1 MKKSNNELPIWDL
14 TEIYTDI
21 KDPKIKEDLKNIR
34 KISKEFLISWKDKIK
49 NLNSNELVDCIEQ
62 YQNINEKIY
71 KIGTHSNLI
80 FATNME
86 DPEISR
92 YNSTISDEVTDI
104 FSSLIFVSLEL
115 SKISDDVFNKWM
127 LSEKAKEWMP
137 YLKILRKR
145 NPFILDP
152 LVEEILIEK
161 SATGRSA
168 WVRLFDETSASLR
181 FPFKKEMVSEAEIL
195 NYLSDP
201 DPENRKMAGQSLSKI
216 LEKNKRILGMILN
229 VISRDRYIEDN
240 KRGFKRIVSSR
251 NLDND
256 VEDEVVDALVK
267 TVDEAMPKLTHR
279 YYKWKAKQFGKTKL
293 DWWDRNAPLPSSS
306 DRSIE
311 WSEAKSIVLE
321 SFASFHPEIS
331 KLANLFFQN
340 NWIDAEVRKG
350 KASGAFAHP
359 SIPSLHPYVLL
370 NYQGKIRDVMT
381 LAHELGHG
389 VHQILAAK
397 NGLLMAETPLTLAE
411 TASVF
416 GEMLVF
422 RKLLEDSNDKE
433 KKQLLAGKVEDML
446 NTVVRQIGFHQ
457 FEVKFHEAR
466 IKSELTPDE
475 IGEIWMQTQSH
486 AVGPYINLTDEYK
499 VLWGYIPHFVHTPF
513 YVYAYAFGDSLV
525 NALWYSYQNSD
536 KNAFAEKY
544 LDMLSAGGTKGHN
557 DLLKPFNLSAYDK
570 SFWNKVFTIVYYKF
584 FIYKIWNMIYLS
596 FDGAVNGN

>member
-1 MKKSNNELPIWDL
+1 MNCTLPVWDL
-14 TEIYTDI
+14 SEIYKDI
-21 KDPKIKEDLKNIR
+21 KDPKIKTDLK
-34 KISKEFLISWKDKIK
+34 KIK
-49 NLNSNELVDCIEQ
+49 KSSDNFLNKWKGKIKDLNSSDFLLCIET
-62 YQNINEKIY
+62 YQEICENIHRV
-71 KIGTHSNLI
+71 GTHSNLI

-86 DPEISR
+86 NPEVSR
-92 YNSTISDEVTDI
+92 YNSSVSDEFTEI
-104 FSSLIFVSLEL
+104 FSLLIFFTLEL
-115 SKISDDVFNKWM
+115 SKVDDKTINAWMSDNKSNKW
-127 LSEKAKEWMP
+127 KP
-137 YLKILRKR
+137 YLTVLRKR
-145 NPFILDP
+145 NPYLLDP

-181 FPFKKEMVSEAEIL
+181 FPFKEKELSEAEIL
-195 NYLSDP
+195 NLLSDS
-201 DPENRKMAGQSLSKI
+201 DPNNRKIAGKSLSNI
-216 LEKNKRILGMILN
+216 LDKNKRIFSMILN

-240 KRGFKRIVSSR
+240 KRGFKNIVSSR

-256 VEDEVVDALVK
+256 VEDEVVDALVN
-267 TVDEAMPKLTHR
+267 TVDKAMPKLTHR
-279 YYKWKAKQFGKTKL
+279 YYKWKAKEFGKSKL
-293 DWWDRNAPLPSSS
+293 DWWDRNAPLPHTSET
-306 DRSIE
+306 SIE
-311 WSEAKSIVLE
+311 WDKAKNIVLD
-321 SFASFHPEIS
+321 SFASFHPEMSDI
-331 KLANLFFQN
+331 AGLFFKN
-340 NWIDAEVRKG
+340 GWIDARVRQG

-359 SIPSLHPYVLL
+359 SVPSLHPYILV

-422 RKLLEDSNDKE
+422 RKLLDESPTE
-433 KKQLLAGKVEDML
+433 QKKQLLAGKIEDML

-475 IGEIWMQTQSH
+475 ISDIWMETQSH
-486 AVGPYINLTDEYK
+486 AVGPSINLNNDYR

-525 NALWYSYQNSD
+525 NALWQSYQVSNKQDFS
-536 KNAFAEKY
+536 KKY
-544 LDMLSAGGTKGHN
+544 IQMLSAGGTKSHN
-557 DLLKPFNLSAYDK
+557 ELLNPFKLSAYES
-570 SFWNKVFTIVYYKF
+570 SFWDQGVS
-584 FIYKIWNMIYLS
+584 MITGLM
-596 FDGAVNGN
+596 DELEQINL

>member
-1 MKKSNNELPIWDL
+1 MTEINYNLPVWDL

-21 KDPKIKEDLKNIR
+21 KDPKIKTDLKKIR
-34 KISKEFLISWKDKIK
+34 DSSDKFVKKWKGRIKDLNPSDFLS
-49 NLNSNELVDCIEQ
+49 CIET
-62 YQNINEKIY
+62 YQKICESLH
-71 KIGTHSNLI
+71 KIGTHSSLI

-86 DPEISR
+86 DAEISR
-92 YNSTISDEVTDI
+92 YNSSVSDEFTEI
-104 FSSLIFVSLEL
+104 FSSLIFFTLEL
-115 SKISDDVFNKWM
+115 SKVNDVKIQNWMNDKNCSKW
-127 LSEKAKEWMP
+127 EP
-137 YLKILRKR
+137 YLKVLRKR
-145 NPFILDP
+145 NPYLLDP
-152 LVEEILIEK
+152 LVEEMLIEK

-181 FPFKKEMVSEAEIL
+181 FPFKEGELSEAEIL
-195 NYLSDP
+195 NLLSDP
-201 DPENRKMAGQSLSKI
+201 DPNNRKLAGKSLSNI
-216 LEKNKRILGMILN
+216 LEKNKRVFSMILN
-229 VISRDRYIEDN
+229 VISRDRFIEDN
-240 KRGFKRIVSSR
+240 KRGFKNIVSSR

-256 VEDEVVDALVK
+256 VEDEVVDALVH
-267 TVDEAMPKLTHR
+267 TVDKAMPKLTHR
-279 YYKWKAKQFGKTKL
+279 YYKWKANEFGKNKL
-293 DWWDRNAPLPSSS
+293 DWWDRNAPLPETS
-306 DRSIE
+306 DKSIE
-311 WSEAKSIVLE
+311 WNDAKDIILE

-331 KLANLFFQN
+331 NIAELFFKN
-340 NWIDAEVRKG
+340 GWIDASVRKG

-359 SIPSLHPYVLL
+359 SVPSLHPYILV

-422 RKLLEDSNDKE
+422 RKLLDESPIGQ

-446 NTVVRQIGFHQ
+446 NTVARQIGFHQ

-475 IGEIWMQTQSH
+475 ISDIWMETQSH
-486 AVGPYINLTDEYK
+486 AVGPSINLNTDYR

-525 NALWYSYQNSD
+525 NALWHSYQVSD
-536 KNAFAEKY
+536 KEDFSKKY
-544 LDMLSAGGTKGHN
+544 IQLLSAGGTKSHN
-557 DLLKPFNLSAYDK
+557 ELLKPFQLSAYES
-570 SFWNKVFTIVYYKF
+570 SFWDRGVSMITGLMDELEELKV
-584 FIYKIWNMIYLS
+584 
-596 FDGAVNGN
+596 

>member
-1 MKKSNNELPIWDL
+1 MQETNISNNKNELPLWDL
-14 TEIYTDI
+14 SEIYKDI
-21 KDPKIKEDLKNIR
+21 KDPMIKNDLKDIRNLSKDFLKKWKGKIKD
-34 KISKEFLISWKDKIK
+34 
-49 NLNSNELVDCIEQ
+49 LNSEEFVDCIDQ
-62 YQNINEKIY
+62 YQNLNEKIY

-92 YNSTISDEVTDI
+92 YNSSISDEVTEI
-104 FSSLIFVSLEL
+104 FSSLIFVTLEL
-115 SKISDDVFNKWM
+115 SKINDDIINEWVLND
-127 LSEKAKEWMP
+127 EAKQWLP
-137 YLKILRKR
+137 YLTILRKR
-145 NPFILDP
+145 NPYLLDP

-168 WVRLFDETSASLR
+168 WVRLFDETSAALR
-181 FPFKKEMVSEAEIL
+181 FPFKTEMVSEAEIL
-195 NYLSDP
+195 NYLSDI
-201 DPENRKMAGQSLSKI
+201 DPEKRKIAGKSLSQT
-216 LEKNKRILGMILN
+216 LEKNKRIFGMILN

-267 TVDEAMPKLTHR
+267 TVDEAMPQLTHR
-279 YYKWKAKQFGKTKL
+279 YYKWKAKQFGKSKI
-293 DWWDRNAPLPSSS
+293 DWWDRNAPLPQTS

-321 SFASFHPEIS
+321 SFASFHPEIAR
-331 KLANLFFQN
+331 LANLFFEN
-340 NWIDAEVRKG
+340 NWIDADVRKG

-389 VHQILAAK
+389 VHQILASK
-397 NGLLMAETPLTLAE
+397 NGLLMSETPLTVAE

-422 RKLLEDSNDKE
+422 RKLLEESNHE
-433 KKQLLAGKVEDML
+433 QKKQLLAGKIEDML
-446 NTVVRQIGFHQ
+446 NTVARQIGFHQ

-475 IGEIWMQTQSH
+475 IGDIWMETQSH
-486 AVGPYINLTDEYK
+486 AVGPYVNLTEDYK

-525 NALWYSYQNSD
+525 NALWHAYQNTD
-536 KNAFAEKY
+536 KQSFSEKY
-544 LDMLSAGGTKGHN
+544 IAMLSAGGTKSHN

-570 SFWNKVFTIVYYKF
+570 SFWQKGIS
-584 FIYKIWNMIYLS
+584 MISGLMDELES
-596 FDGAVNGN
+596 LKT

>member
-14 TEIYTDI
+14 TEIYKDI

-216 LEKNKRILGMILN
+216 LEKNKRIFGMILN

-536 KNAFAEKY
+536 KNVFAEKY

-557 DLLKPFNLSAYDK
+557 DLLKPFNLSTYDK
-570 SFWNKVFTIVYYKF
+570 SFWNKGVS
-584 FIYKIWNMIYLS
+584 MISGLM
-596 FDGAVNGN
+596 DELEKLE

>member
-1 MKKSNNELPIWDL
+1 MTEINCNLPVWDL
-14 TEIYTDI
+14 SEIYTDI
-21 KDPKIKEDLKNIR
+21 KDPKIKTDLK
-34 KISKEFLISWKDKIK
+34 KIK
-49 NLNSNELVDCIEQ
+49 NLSNDFLRKWKGKIKDLNPSDFLLCIET
-62 YQNINEKIY
+62 YQEICENIHR
-71 KIGTHSNLI
+71 IGTHSSLI

-86 DPEISR
+86 DAEISR
-92 YNSTISDEVTDI
+92 YNSSVSDEFTEI
-104 FSSLIFVSLEL
+104 LSSLIFFTLEL
-115 SKISDDVFNKWM
+115 SKVDDKTIKDWMNDTNSNKW
-127 LSEKAKEWMP
+127 EP
-137 YLKILRKR
+137 YLRVLRKR
-145 NPFILDP
+145 NPYLLDP

-181 FPFKKEMVSEAEIL
+181 FPFKEKELSEAEIL
-195 NYLSDP
+195 NLLSDP
-201 DPENRKMAGQSLSKI
+201 DPDNRKIAGKSLSSV
-216 LEKNKRILGMILN
+216 LEKNKRIFSMILN
-229 VISRDRYIEDN
+229 VISRDRFVEDN
-240 KRGFKRIVSSR
+240 KRGFKGIVSSR

-279 YYKWKAKQFGKTKL
+279 YYKWKAKEFGQSKL
-293 DWWDRNAPLPSSS
+293 DWWDRNAPLPQTSEK
-306 DRSIE
+306 SIE
-311 WSEAKSIVLE
+311 WDDAKKIILD

-331 KLANLFFQN
+331 NIAELFFKN
-340 NWIDAEVRKG
+340 GWIDASVRQG

-359 SIPSLHPYVLL
+359 SVPSLHPYILV

-422 RKLLEDSNDKE
+422 RKLLDESPIE
-433 KKQLLAGKVEDML
+433 QKKQLLAGKIEDML
-446 NTVVRQIGFHQ
+446 NTVARQIGFHQ

-466 IKSELTPDE
+466 IKSELTPNE
-475 IGEIWMQTQSH
+475 ISDIWMETQSH
-486 AVGPYINLTDEYK
+486 AVGPSINLNSDYS

-525 NALWYSYQNSD
+525 NALWHSYQMSD
-536 KNAFAEKY
+536 KENFSKKY
-544 LDMLSAGGTKGHN
+544 IEMLSAGGTKSHN
-557 DLLKPFNLSAYDK
+557 ELLKPFNLSAYE
-570 SFWNKVFTIVYYKF
+570 STFWNQGIS
-584 FIYKIWNMIYLS
+584 MITGLM
-596 FDGAVNGN
+596 DELEELKL

>member
-1 MKKSNNELPIWDL
+1 MTIASISKNKNDLPTWDL
-14 TEIYTDI
+14 SEIYKGI
-21 KDPKIKEDLKNIR
+21 NDPKIKNDLNEIR
-34 KISKEFLISWKDKIK
+34 KLSKAFKVKWKGKIN
-49 NLNSNELVDCIEQ
+49 NLNSDEFIECIDH
-62 YQNINEKIY
+62 YQNLNEHLY
-71 KIGTHSNLI
+71 KIGTHSSLM

-86 DPEISR
+86 DAEISR
-92 YNSTISDEVTDI
+92 YNSTISDEVTEI
-104 FSSLIFVSLEL
+104 FSSLIFVTLEL
-115 SKISDDVFNKWM
+115 CKIDDDLINDWM
-127 LSEKAKEWMP
+127 SNANAKTWLP
-137 YLKILRKR
+137 YINILRKR
-145 NPFILDP
+145 NPYLLDP
-152 LVEEILIEK
+152 LVEEMLIEK

-181 FPFKKEMVSEAEIL
+181 FPFGKEMVSEAEIL
-195 NYLSDP
+195 NYLSDS
-201 DPENRKMAGQSLSKI
+201 DSKKRKIAGKSLSET
-216 LEKNKRILGMILN
+216 LDKNKRIFGMILN

-240 KRGFKRIVSSR
+240 KRGFKRTMSSR

-256 VEDEVVDALVK
+256 VEDSVVDSLVK
-267 TVDEAMPKLTHR
+267 TVDEAMPQLTHR
-279 YYKWKAKQFGKTKL
+279 YYKWKAKQFGKIKI
-293 DWWDRNAPLPSSS
+293 DWWDRNAPLPETV
-306 DRSIE
+306 DKTIE

-321 SFASFHPEIS
+321 SFASFHPKIS
-331 KLANLFFQN
+331 NTANLFFKN
-340 NWIDAEVRKG
+340 NWIDAPVRQG

-359 SIPSLHPYVLL
+359 SVPSLHPYVLV

-422 RKLLEDSNDKE
+422 RKLLDDSSLE
-433 KKQLLAGKVEDML
+433 QKKQLLAGKIEDML

-475 IGEIWMQTQSH
+475 ISDIWMATQSH
-486 AVGPYINLTDEYK
+486 AVGPSVNLSDDYRS
-499 VLWGYIPHFVHTPF
+499 LWAYIPHFVHTPF

-536 KNAFAEKY
+536 KEIFSKKY
-544 LDMLSAGGTKGHN
+544 IDMLTAGGTKSHGE
-557 DLLKPFNLSAYDK
+557 LLKPFNLSAYDS
-570 SFWNKVFTIVYYKF
+570 SFWGKGVS
-584 FIYKIWNMIYLS
+584 MISGLM
-596 FDGAVNGN
+596 DELENLK

>member
-14 TEIYTDI
+14 TEIYKDI

-49 NLNSNELVDCIEQ
+49 NLSSNELVDCIEQ

-216 LEKNKRILGMILN
+216 LEKNKRIFGMILN

-570 SFWNKVFTIVYYKF
+570 SFWNKGVS
-584 FIYKIWNMIYLS
+584 MISGLM
-596 FDGAVNGN
+596 DELEKLE

>member
-1 MKKSNNELPIWDL
+1 MTEINYNLPVWNL

-21 KDPKIKEDLKNIR
+21 KDPKIKTDLKKIR
-34 KISKEFLISWKDKIK
+34 DSSDKFVKKWKGRIKDLNPSDFLS
-49 NLNSNELVDCIEQ
+49 CIET
-62 YQNINEKIY
+62 YQKICESLH
-71 KIGTHSNLI
+71 KIGTHSSLI

-86 DPEISR
+86 DAEISR
-92 YNSTISDEVTDI
+92 YNSSVSDEFTEI
-104 FSSLIFVSLEL
+104 FSSLIFFTLEL
-115 SKISDDVFNKWM
+115 SKVNDVKIQNWMNDKNCSKW
-127 LSEKAKEWMP
+127 EP
-137 YLKILRKR
+137 YLKVLRKR
-145 NPFILDP
+145 NPYLLDP
-152 LVEEILIEK
+152 LVEEMLIEK

-181 FPFKKEMVSEAEIL
+181 FPFKEGELSEAEIL
-195 NYLSDP
+195 NLLSDP
-201 DPENRKMAGQSLSKI
+201 DPNNRKLAGKSLSNI
-216 LEKNKRILGMILN
+216 LEKNKRVFSMILN
-229 VISRDRYIEDN
+229 VISRDRFIEDN
-240 KRGFKRIVSSR
+240 KRGFKNIVSSR

-256 VEDEVVDALVK
+256 VEDEVVDALVH
-267 TVDEAMPKLTHR
+267 TVDKAMPKLTHR
-279 YYKWKAKQFGKTKL
+279 YYKWKANEFGKNKL
-293 DWWDRNAPLPSSS
+293 DWWDRNAPLPETS
-306 DRSIE
+306 DKSIE
-311 WSEAKSIVLE
+311 WNDAKDIILE

-331 KLANLFFQN
+331 NIAELFFKN
-340 NWIDAEVRKG
+340 GWIDASVRKG

-359 SIPSLHPYVLL
+359 SVPSLHPYILV

-422 RKLLEDSNDKE
+422 RKLLDESPIDQ

-446 NTVVRQIGFHQ
+446 NTVARQIGFHQ

-475 IGEIWMQTQSH
+475 ISDIWMETQSY
-486 AVGPYINLTDEYK
+486 AVGPSINLNSDYR

-525 NALWYSYQNSD
+525 NALWHSYQVSD
-536 KNAFAEKY
+536 KEDFSKKY
-544 LDMLSAGGTKGHN
+544 IQLLSAGGTKSHN
-557 DLLKPFNLSAYDK
+557 ELLKPFQLSAYES
-570 SFWNKVFTIVYYKF
+570 SFWDRGVSMITGLMDELEELKV
-584 FIYKIWNMIYLS
+584 
-596 FDGAVNGN
+596 

>member
-1 MKKSNNELPIWDL
+1 MQEINISKNQNKLPIWDL
-14 TEIYTDI
+14 SEIYMDI
-21 KDPKIKEDLKNIR
+21 KDPKIKNDLKDIR
-34 KISKEFLISWKDKIK
+34 YFSEEFSKKWKGKIKFLNSKEF
-49 NLNSNELVDCIEQ
+49 VDFIDQ

-71 KIGTHSNLI
+71 KIGTHSSLI

-92 YNSTISDEVTDI
+92 YNSSISDEVTEI
-104 FSSLIFVSLEL
+104 FSSLIFVTLEL
-115 SKISDDVFNKWM
+115 SKINDDIVNKWI
-127 LSEKAKEWMP
+127 LDDTARQWLP
-137 YLKILRKR
+137 YLRILRKR
-145 NPFILDP
+145 NPFLLDP

-168 WVRLFDETSASLR
+168 WIRLFDETSASLR
-181 FPFKKEMVSEAEIL
+181 FPFKTEMVSEAEML
-195 NYLSDP
+195 NYLSDT
-201 DPENRKMAGQSLSKI
+201 DPEKRKIAGVSLSQT
-216 LEKNKRILGMILN
+216 LEKNKRIFGMILN

-240 KRGFKRIVSSR
+240 KRGFKRIMSSR

-279 YYKWKAKQFGKTKL
+279 YYKWKAKQFGKSKL
-293 DWWDRNAPLPSSS
+293 DWWDRNAPLPKTL
-306 DRSIE
+306 DRSIK

-321 SFASFHPEIS
+321 SFASFNPEIS
-331 KLANLFFQN
+331 RLANLFFEN
-340 NWIDAEVRKG
+340 NWIDADVRKG

-359 SIPSLHPYVLL
+359 SVPSLHPYVLL

-422 RKLLEDSNDKE
+422 RKLLEESNQE
-433 KKQLLAGKVEDML
+433 QKKQLLAGKIEDML

-475 IGEIWMQTQSH
+475 IGDIWMETQSH
-486 AVGPYINLTDEYK
+486 AVGPYVNLTNDYK

-525 NALWYSYQNSD
+525 NALWYSYQTND
-536 KNAFAEKY
+536 KNIFSEKY
-544 LDMLSAGGTKGHN
+544 ISMLSAGGTKSHN
-557 DLLKPFNLSAYDK
+557 ELLKPFNLSAHDK
-570 SFWNKVFTIVYYKF
+570 SFWEKGVSMISGLMDELENL
-584 FIYKIWNMIYLS
+584 KI
-596 FDGAVNGN
+596 

>member
-1 MKKSNNELPIWDL
+1 MTEINYNLPVWDL

-21 KDPKIKEDLKNIR
+21 KDPKIKTDLKKIR
-34 KISKEFLISWKDKIK
+34 DSSNKFVKKWKGRIKDLNPSDFLS
-49 NLNSNELVDCIEQ
+49 CIET
-62 YQNINEKIY
+62 YQKICESLH
-71 KIGTHSNLI
+71 KIGTHSSLI

-86 DPEISR
+86 DAEISR
-92 YNSTISDEVTDI
+92 YNSSVSDEFTEI
-104 FSSLIFVSLEL
+104 FSSLIFFTLEL
-115 SKISDDVFNKWM
+115 SKVNDVKIQNWMNDKKCSKW
-127 LSEKAKEWMP
+127 EP
-137 YLKILRKR
+137 YLKVLRKR
-145 NPFILDP
+145 NPYLLDP
-152 LVEEILIEK
+152 LVEEMLIEK

-181 FPFKKEMVSEAEIL
+181 FPFKEGELSEAEIL
-195 NYLSDP
+195 NLLSDP
-201 DPENRKMAGQSLSKI
+201 DPNNRKLAGKSLSNI
-216 LEKNKRILGMILN
+216 LEKNKRVFSMILN
-229 VISRDRYIEDN
+229 VISRDRFIEDN
-240 KRGFKRIVSSR
+240 KRGFKNIVSSR

-256 VEDEVVDALVK
+256 VEDEVVDALVH
-267 TVDEAMPKLTHR
+267 TVDKAMPKLTHR
-279 YYKWKAKQFGKTKL
+279 YYKWKAKEFGKNKL
-293 DWWDRNAPLPSSS
+293 DWWDRNAPLPETS
-306 DRSIE
+306 DKSIE
-311 WSEAKSIVLE
+311 WNDAKDIILE

-331 KLANLFFQN
+331 NIAELFFKN
-340 NWIDAEVRKG
+340 GWIDASVRKG

-359 SIPSLHPYVLL
+359 SVPSLHPYILV

-422 RKLLEDSNDKE
+422 RKLLDESPIDQ

-446 NTVVRQIGFHQ
+446 NTVARQVGFHQ

-475 IGEIWMQTQSH
+475 ISDIWMETQSH
-486 AVGPYINLTDEYK
+486 AVGPSINLNSDYR

-525 NALWYSYQNSD
+525 NALWHSYQVSD
-536 KNAFAEKY
+536 KEDFSKKY
-544 LDMLSAGGTKGHN
+544 IQLLSAGGTKSHN
-557 DLLKPFNLSAYDK
+557 ELLKPFQLSAYES
-570 SFWNKVFTIVYYKF
+570 SFWDRGVSMITGLMDELEELKV
-584 FIYKIWNMIYLS
+584 
-596 FDGAVNGN
+596 

>member
-1 MKKSNNELPIWDL
+1 MTEINYNLPVWDL

-21 KDPKIKEDLKNIR
+21 KDPKIKTDLKKIR
-34 KISKEFLISWKDKIK
+34 DSSNKFVKKWKGKIK
-49 NLNSNELVDCIEQ
+49 DLNPSDFLSCIET
-62 YQNINEKIY
+62 YQKICESLH
-71 KIGTHSNLI
+71 KIGTHSSLI

-92 YNSTISDEVTDI
+92 YNSSVSDEFTEI
-104 FSSLIFVSLEL
+104 FSSLIFFTLEL
-115 SKISDDVFNKWM
+115 SKVNDVKIQNWMNDKNCSKW
-127 LSEKAKEWMP
+127 EP
-137 YLKILRKR
+137 YLKVLRKR
-145 NPFILDP
+145 NPYLLDP
-152 LVEEILIEK
+152 LVEEMLIEK
-161 SATGRSA
+161 SATGKSA

-181 FPFKKEMVSEAEIL
+181 FPFKEGELSEAEIL
-195 NYLSDP
+195 NLLSDP
-201 DPENRKMAGQSLSKI
+201 DPNNRKLAGKSLSNI
-216 LEKNKRILGMILN
+216 LEKNKRVFSMILN
-229 VISRDRYIEDN
+229 VISRDRFIEDN
-240 KRGFKRIVSSR
+240 KRGFKNIVSSR

-256 VEDEVVDALVK
+256 VEDEVVDALVH
-267 TVDEAMPKLTHR
+267 TVDKAMPKLTHR
-279 YYKWKAKQFGKTKL
+279 YYKWKAKEFGKNKL
-293 DWWDRNAPLPSSS
+293 DWWDRNAPLPETS
-306 DRSIE
+306 DKSIE
-311 WSEAKSIVLE
+311 WNDAKDIILE

-331 KLANLFFQN
+331 KIAELFFKN
-340 NWIDAEVRKG
+340 GWIDASVRKG

-359 SIPSLHPYVLL
+359 SVPSLHPYILV

-422 RKLLEDSNDKE
+422 RKLLEESPIDQ

-446 NTVVRQIGFHQ
+446 NTVARQIGFHQ

-475 IGEIWMQTQSH
+475 ISDIWMETQSH
-486 AVGPYINLTDEYK
+486 AVGPSINLNSDYR

-525 NALWYSYQNSD
+525 NALWHSYQVSD
-536 KNAFAEKY
+536 KEDFSKKY
-544 LDMLSAGGTKGHN
+544 IQLLSAGGTKSHN
-557 DLLKPFNLSAYDK
+557 ELLKPFQLSAYES
-570 SFWNKVFTIVYYKF
+570 SFWDRGVSMITGLMDELEELKV
-584 FIYKIWNMIYLS
+584 
-596 FDGAVNGN
+596 